1 VVELVVGT
9 TRIAVRSI
17 LLTVLVGAF
26 AACSTP
32 RPVSPPALPVSSGAS
47 VIGVASWYGPGFDGH
62 RTSSGDTYNREGL
75 TAASTLFPLGTQL
88 RVTNLSNSRAVN
100 VVINDHG
107 PYVKGRGIDLSH
119 RAAVKLAMIGR
130 GTAPV
135 RMEVLSTPADGPALG
150 QRYFVQ
156 VGSFADVA
164 NARRLGNRLAASY
177 PEVRVTEAETDGD
190 RHYRVRLGA
199 YMDRHQ
205 AELRATSLARMG
217 YHAKIVTE

>member
-1 VVELVVGT
+1 MVET
-9 TRIAVRSI
+9 TRIAFRSV
-17 LLTVLVGAF
+17 LLMVFVSTF

-47 VIGVASWYGPGFDGH
+47 VVGVASWYGPGFDGH
-62 RTSSGDTYNREGL
+62 RTSSGATYNREGL
-75 TAASTLFPLGTQL
+75 TAASTRFPLGTQL
-88 RVTNLSNSRAVN
+88 RVTNLDNGRAVN
-100 VVINDHG
+100 VVVNDHG

-119 RAAVKLAMIGR
+119 KAAVKLAMIGR

-135 RMEVLSTPADGPALG
+135 RMDVLATPAGGPALG

-156 VGSFADVA
+156 VGSFANAA
-164 NARRLGNRLAASY
+164 NARQLGNRLAAGY
-177 PEVRVTEAETDGD
+177 PEVRVMETGIDGD
-190 RHYRVRLGA
+190 RRYRVRLGA
-199 YMDRHQ
+199 YMNRHQ